1 MATWNNTT
9 KTLAGLALDQALL
22 SGDLPLKLTK
32 AKSGKGKVNATQLAS
47 QTDVSEPVQELS
59 LKDAIFYTDD
69 TTVTIPVTLSNSG
82 LQTAYDL
89 YQVGIY
95 AQGTDGS
102 DVLYII
108 AQTDETNGEEVP
120 SEAESPGFTI
130 DWNFAINNANSNG
143 VEVTLNESDKIT
155 LAQGDTRY
163 AKKSDLEALQEEF
176 DSLDISSQLEPYA
189 KKTDV
194 YTKTESDAAYAQKTD
209 VYTKTESD
217 AAFAKKTDVY
227 TKTES
232 DAAYAKKTDVYA
244 KTETYAKT
252 EVYSKTE
259 TYSKEEIDQ
268 KIGSAGG
275 GGGVIVAASA
285 PEGDASMLWID
296 TTSGGVSKYW
306 DGSAWVATA
315 AVWG

>member
-22 SGDLPLKLTK
+22 SGELPLKLTK

-82 LQTAYDL
+82 LQTAYNL
-89 YQVGIY
+89 YQIGIY
-95 AQGTDGS
+95 AQGTDGA

-108 AQTDETNGEEVP
+108 AQTDETDGEAVP
-120 SEAESPGFTI
+120 SWAESPGFTI
-130 DWNFAINNANSNG
+130 DWNFAINNANSNS

-194 YTKTESDAAYAQKTD
+194 YTKMESDAT
-209 VYTKTESD
+209 
-217 AAFAKKTDVY
+217 FAKKTDVY
-227 TKTES
+227 TKIES
-232 DAAYAKKTDVYA
+232 DTAYAKKTGVYT

-252 EVYSKTE
+252 EVYTKTE
-259 TYSKEEIDQ
+259 TDQ
-268 KIGSAGG
+268 KIT
-275 GGGVIVAASA
+275 
-285 PEGDASMLWID
+285 DAIN
-296 TTSGGVSKYW
+296 TNI
-306 DGSAWVATA
+306 TA
-315 AVWG
+315 ALNASY

>member
-194 YTKTESDAAYAQKTD
+194 Y
-209 VYTKTESD
+209 
-217 AAFAKKTDVY
+217 
-227 TKTES
+227 
-232 DAAYAKKTDVYA
+232 A

-252 EVYSKTE
+252 EVYSRTE

-285 PEGDASMLWID
+285 PPGDASMLWID

-306 DGSAWVATA
+306 NGSAWVATA

>member
-22 SGDLPLKLTK
+22 SGDSPLKLTK

-47 QTDVSEPVQELS
+47 QTDVSDPVQELS

-69 TTVTIPVTLSNSG
+69 TSVTIPVTLSNSG

-102 DVLYII
+102 DVLYIL

-130 DWNFAINNANSNG
+130 DWNFAINNANSND

-227 TKTES
+227 TKTE
-232 DAAYAKKTDVYA
+232 
-244 KTETYAKT
+244 TYAKT
-252 EVYSKTE
+252 EVYTKSEVDSKIT
-259 TYSKEEIDQ
+259 
-268 KIGSAGG
+268 
-275 GGGVIVAASA
+275 
-285 PEGDASMLWID
+285 DAIN
-296 TTSGGVSKYW
+296 TNI
-306 DGSAWVATA
+306 TA
-315 AVWG
+315 ALNASY